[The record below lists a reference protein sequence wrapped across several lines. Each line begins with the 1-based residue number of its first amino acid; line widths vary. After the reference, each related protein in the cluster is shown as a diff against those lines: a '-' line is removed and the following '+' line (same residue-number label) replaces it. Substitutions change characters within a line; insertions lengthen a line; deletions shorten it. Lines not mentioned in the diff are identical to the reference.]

1 MTQFMTQSK
10 SKIKK
15 DLRINVS
22 PLFSTLSSVG
32 TKFLHS
38 NELWDDLR
46 RIYEVFRVLERG

>member
-22 PLFSTLSSVG
+22 PLFSTLSSVA
-32 TKFLHS
+32 TIELHS
-38 NELWDDLR
+38 DQIWKDLR
-46 RIYEVFRVLERG
+46 RIYEVFRMLERG